1 MLENKFSSQKS
12 PLYEAKNLPD
22 VILRSKRPT
31 NTQNLPRVVAIG
43 ASTGGVQVL
52 EDILTLLIPPSPPV
66 LIVQHIPP
74 LFSKALAERLDGLC
88 QVRVKEAE
96 DGEEV
101 LPSHVYIAPG
111 DCHLMIK
118 RRDLK
123 LYVSLSNGAKVS
135 RHRPSA
141 DVLFRSF
148 ANELGNRGIGIIL
161 TGMGDDGSIGLKE
174 MYDVDART
182 IAQTKESCVVFGMPK
197 AAADKGAVFAF
208 LSPPQIANTI
218 NELKRW

>member
-1 MLENKFSSQKS
+1 MLKNNSSS
-12 PLYEAKNLPD
+12 PPYEAKNLPD
-22 VILRSKRPT
+22 VILMPKQPA
-31 NTQNLPRVVAIG
+31 NTQALPRVIAIG

-52 EDILTLLIPPSPPV
+52 EDILTRLIPPTPPM

-74 LFSKALAERLDGLC
+74 LFSKALAERLDSLC

-96 DGEEV
+96 EGEEV

-118 RRDLK
+118 RHDWK
-123 LYVSLSNGAKVS
+123 LYIRLSQGAKVS

-174 MYDVDART
+174 MYDVDAKT
-182 IAQTKESCVVFGMPK
+182 IAQSKESCVVFGMPK
-197 AAADKGAVFAF
+197 AAAEKGAVFAF
-208 LSPPQIANTI
+208 LSPTQIANTI
-218 NELKRW
+218 NESKRW